1 VVSHA
6 LAAATAAA
14 VMMVAMSGC
23 ADDADDVPRPSGA
36 RVGDLDAAG
45 PATFERAVEATR
57 AAPSARV
64 ELQTLYTGL
73 DQLDDAPPGVDD
85 VRMVQ
90 RASFDRRSH
99 QAQAEVDMSELA
111 AAVGATDDD
120 VPGDFRAPA
129 RMLIDGDTF
138 YAQLGPMA
146 EAYGLDPSTW
156 IERDLGAFAGQAVDN
171 ETMALLLEPLG
182 MLELLRLPLD
192 DVRVVGVDRVRGAPA
207 THLAATVDLDPASAS
222 STSDPDPASASST
235 SDSDP
240 ASASSTSDSD
250 PASASSTSD
259 SDPASASSMA
269 GDFGGRDASGPAGA
283 AGRARADAEAAGQI
297 GERFRSLG
305 LDELPVD
312 VWVGDDQIVRRLEFS
327 IDGAATGRRSAGAM
341 TTTFDVYDVGE
352 PIELT
357 VPAGADVI
365 DPDELATRIGG
376 G

>member
-1 VVSHA
+1 
-6 LAAATAAA
+6 
-14 VMMVAMSGC
+14 MMVAMPGC

-36 RVGDLDAAG
+36 GRAGALDAAG
-45 PATFERAVEATR
+45 PATVERAVSATR
-57 AAPSARV
+57 AVASARV

-73 DQLDDAPPGVDD
+73 EHLGDAPPGVDE

-99 QAQAEVDMSELA
+99 QAQAEADMSELA

-156 IERDLGAFAGQAVDN
+156 IERDLEAFVGQAVDN

-182 MLELLRLPLD
+182 MLELLRLPLE
-192 DVRVVGVDRVRGAPA
+192 DVRVVGIDRVRGAPA
-207 THLAATVDLDPASAS
+207 THLAATVDLGAAAGAPAD
-222 STSDPDPASASST
+222 STSSSPDGADGAAR
-235 SDSDP
+235 DGD
-240 ASASSTSDSD
+240 
-250 PASASSTSD
+250 
-259 SDPASASSMA
+259 A
-269 GDFGGRDASGPAGA
+269 GDAAARGAPGTAG
-283 AGRARADAEAAGQI
+283 AEAAGARGGAEAPGQI
-297 GERFRSLG
+297 GERFRNLG

-312 VWVGDDQIVRRLEFS
+312 VWVGDDHVVRRLEFS
-327 IDGAATGRRSAGAM
+327 IDGAATGRRSRGAM

-352 PIELT
+352 PIEVA

-365 DPDELATRIGG
+365 DPAELATRIGG
-376 G
+376 

>member
-1 VVSHA
+1 MVSHA

-240 ASASSTSDSD
+240 ASASS
-250 PASASSTSD
+250 
-259 SDPASASSMA
+259 MA